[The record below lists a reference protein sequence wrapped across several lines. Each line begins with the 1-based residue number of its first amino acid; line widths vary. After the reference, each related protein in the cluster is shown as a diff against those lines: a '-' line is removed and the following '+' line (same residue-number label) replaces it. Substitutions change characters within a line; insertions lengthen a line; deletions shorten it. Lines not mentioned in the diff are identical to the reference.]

1 MDFCSPERKEEI
13 GFGYEPDTNFDE
25 YLLDFSPTS
34 HAALDPEPTFSLH
47 LEVLDEISS
56 SQESYENTQ
65 KKALQNFADCVAII
79 D

>member
-13 GFGYEPDTNFDE
+13 GFGYEPDTKFDE

-34 HAALDPEPTFSLH
+34 HAALDPEPTFSQH
-47 LEVLDEISS
+47 LEVVDEISS

-65 KKALQNFADCVAII
+65 KKALQNFADVQA
-79 D
+79 

>member
-65 KKALQNFADCVAII
+65 KKALQNFADVQA
-79 D
+79 

>member
-47 LEVLDEISS
+47 LEVVDEISS

-65 KKALQNFADCVAII
+65 KKALQNFADCVALI